1 MASRLIFQ
9 HHQKALKLGI
19 TQVAKAGEAVSWL
32 LLRQTTLKPGEN
44 GLSPKPMAIRLTAE
58 KRSQLD

>member
-9 HHQKALKLGI
+9 HHQKALKLGM

-32 LLRQTTLKPGEN
+32 LLRQTTLTPGEN
-44 GLSPKPMAIRLTAE
+44 GLSPKPMAIRLIAE
-58 KRSQLD
+58 KRSQLN